1 MPGVKR
7 QLLFGRHF
15 DFAGKHA
22 LSERAARV
30 IPEHLSDASKLVDEA
45 GHAGIRRAD
54 HRPTRFHAAKGC
66 VCQVLVRSS
75 GPLKPAIVRHVYE
88 QVRSRTCLV
97 WKYKFSGK
105 LANRVFETDQ
115 WRDMNI
121 AIGQSEHGVICSFF
135 EIAGDLIAYNL
146 RKQRHCVS
154 TRDILSK

>member
-1 MPGVKR
+1 MSDIER
-7 QLLFGRHF
+7 QLLLGGHF
-15 DFAGKHA
+15 DFAVQHA
-22 LSERAARV
+22 LSKRAARV
-30 IPEHLSDASKLVDEA
+30 ISEHLSDATKLVDET
-45 GHAGIRRAD
+45 GHASICCAD

-66 VCQVLVRSS
+66 VRQVLVRSS

-115 WRDMNI
+115 WRHMNI

-135 EIAGDLIAYNL
+135 E
-146 RKQRHCVS
+146 
-154 TRDILSK
+154 